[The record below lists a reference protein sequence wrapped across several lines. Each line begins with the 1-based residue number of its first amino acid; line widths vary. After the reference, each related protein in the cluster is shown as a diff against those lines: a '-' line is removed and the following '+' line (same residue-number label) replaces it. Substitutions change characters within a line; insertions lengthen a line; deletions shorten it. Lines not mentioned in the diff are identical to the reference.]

1 MIEKNFGQEG
11 FVDRLQAANVFSNGA
26 LLVDDYDNVI
36 FDDLM
41 RAAPIWSFIDKRRA
55 VGDFTNGFYQSALG
69 TARFADKR
77 SPSYSA
83 TSPTRAARTPK
94 EIKAIWRNLE
104 FGLYD
109 RSVYAQQGQRFGD
122 LTAKDTSD
130 IVVSIMK
137 LWNDA
142 FYHGD
147 AVGSPLEFSG
157 LKTLLAPG
165 TDVGATTSVV
175 KSIQEHVVTMVNT
188 SVRDVMPTHILA
200 NGRVRQIIAQEY
212 FLTGEKFPYI
222 IGQKGEQIGAIDTV
236 VGPLPII
243 VDPYNSV
250 DVATPNVYPTYIVSA
265 DKLSWQYIEPLGYAG
280 ADPKVFQIALTNT
293 IVQQFTGCMFGAL
306 ELLGTSD
313 HHLRLNVADRA
324 VVITPV
330 PTT

>member
-1 MIEKNFGQEG
+1 MRNMSPQMY
-11 FVDRLQAANVFSNGA
+11 VDKMEAANVFSNGA
-26 LLVDDYDNVI
+26 LLVDDFDTVI

-41 RAAPIWSFIDKRRA
+41 RAAPIWSFIDKRKA

-69 TARFADKR
+69 TARYADKR

-83 TSPTRAARTPK
+83 TSPTRAARTPQEVK
-94 EIKAIWRNLE
+94 GLWRNLE

-109 RSVYAQQGQRFGD
+109 RSVSSQQGQRFGD

-137 LWNDA
+137 LWNDG

-147 AVGSPLEFSG
+147 VNNSALEFNG
-157 LKTLLAPG
+157 LKALIGAG
-165 TDVGATTSVV
+165 VACGATTSVV
-175 KSIQEHVVTMVNT
+175 KFLQEKVLAMSNT
-188 SVRDVMPTHILA
+188 TARDIKPTHILA

-212 FLTGEKFPYI
+212 FLTGEKMPVI
-222 IGQKGEQIGAIDTV
+222 PGTRGEQFAALDTV
-236 VGPLPII
+236 VGALPIV
-243 VDPYNSV
+243 VDPYNTV
-250 DVATPNVYPTYIVSA
+250 DIATPNDYPTYIVSG

-293 IVQQFTGCMFGAL
+293 IVQQFTGVMFGAL
-306 ELLGTSD
+306 ELLGGTD
-313 HHLRLNVADRA
+313 HHARVNVADRT

-330 PTT
+330 PTS